1 MIDNA
6 VRELAQLAGIA
17 VEWRDYAGKTKAVSI
32 ETLRRMLPRLGLP
45 CDTSEDVLHSRQLLD
60 APQKPSFITGN
71 IDEPIAL
78 PARTAAESQLV
89 KLFYEDGTATTL
101 TAQQT
106 PQGSKIPGIQKAGYH
121 SIEFG
126 STRIALAIAP
136 KRCVTVD
143 EMAPGQRIAG
153 VAAQT
158 YALRSAGDC
167 GIGDMAGVVALA
179 NAASQL
185 GIDALALSPLHALF
199 AASPEHFSP
208 YSPSNRMFYNPLH
221 ADPAALFGSARV
233 DQARTAAGVG
243 FAGRQTEASTLINW
257 QIASTAKLSV
267 LRCLFEDFAGTD
279 LAADPKTNL
288 AADLARFRIERGKSL
303 EQHATF
309 EALHGAKL
317 QADPEMG
324 NWQTWPAEWRD
335 PHSAAVL
342 SFAKKNQSEILF
354 HIFLQW
360 LADRSLAAAQESATR
375 GGMQIGLIS
384 DLAVGMSGSGS
395 DAWINQ
401 GDILGGLEIG
411 APPDLFNV
419 DGQNWGLTTFSP
431 RALAHCGYEP
441 FTATIRACM
450 RYAGGVRIDH
460 AMGFM
465 RLWLTPRGERPSEG
479 AYLAYPLDDLLR
491 LTALESHRHRAVV
504 IGEDLGT
511 VPEGFRDRLSQSGI
525 YGMSILWFEREKN
538 RFKPPR
544 RWPAETV
551 AMTSTHDLPPVA
563 AWWRGSDLKL
573 RKKLGLLRDA
583 ETEQVSRLADRKALW
598 TAFKGARLDDGILPP
613 TDAGPRIADAATRFI
628 GQTPSPLALLPL
640 EDALALDEQP
650 NLPGT
655 IDEHPNWRRRYDAE
669 ANSMLDAPSVS
680 QRIRSLAK
688 RGET

>member
-1 MIDNA
+1 MIDDA
-6 VRELAQLAGIA
+6 VRELATRAGIA
-17 VEWRDYAGKTKAVSI
+17 AEWRDYADKPKRVPL
-32 ETLRRMLPRLGLP
+32 ETLRRILPALGLP
-45 CDTSEDVLHSRQLLD
+45 CETLEDVSHSRQLLD
-60 APQKPSFITGN
+60 APQMPALTTGN
-71 IDEPIAL
+71 VGEPVVL
-78 PARTAAESQLV
+78 PTRTAGESQLV
-89 KLFYEDGTATTL
+89 KLVFEDGTATTL
-101 TAQQT
+101 TASTIQQKCVL
-106 PQGSKIPGIQKAGYH
+106 PSIQRAGYH
-121 SIEFG
+121 SIELG

-153 VAAQT
+153 LAAQT

-179 NAASQL
+179 NAASEL

-199 AASPEHFSP
+199 AAAPGHFSP

-221 ADPAALFGSARV
+221 ADPAILFGSARFGR
-233 DQARTAAGVG
+233 ARTAAGVG
-243 FAGRQTEASTLINW
+243 VAERQVEASALINW
-257 QIASTAKLSV
+257 PISSSAKLSV
-267 LRCLFEDFAGTD
+267 LRCLFEDFEATD
-279 LAADPKTNL
+279 LAADSRTDL
-288 AADLARFRIERGKSL
+288 AADLVRFRVERGTSL

-309 EALHGAKL
+309 EALHGARL
-317 QADPEMG
+317 QADSEM
-324 NWQTWPAEWRD
+324 WSWRTWPAEWRD
-335 PHSAAVL
+335 PHSVAVRNF
-342 SFAKKNQSEILF
+342 SEKNQIEILF

-360 LADRSLAAAQESATR
+360 LAERSLAAAQRTVTR
-375 GGMQIGLIS
+375 AGMRIGLIS

-395 DAWINQ
+395 HAWMNQ

-411 APPDLFNV
+411 APPDLFNT

-431 RALAHCGYEP
+431 RALATGGYEP

-460 AMGFM
+460 AMGLM
-465 RLWLTPRGERPSEG
+465 RLWVTPCGARPSEG

-491 LTALESHRHRAVV
+491 LTALESCRHRAVV

-511 VPEGFRDRLSQSGI
+511 VPEGFRDRLSESGI
-525 YGMSILWFEREKN
+525 YGMSILWFEREER

-544 RWPAETV
+544 AWPTETV

-573 RKKLGLLRDA
+573 RKTLGVLRDVEIE
-583 ETEQVSRLADRKALW
+583 ETSRAKDREALW
-598 TAFKGARLDDGILPP
+598 AAFRGSKLDTGKLPP
-613 TDAGPRIADAATRFI
+613 ADEAARIADDATSYI
-628 GQTPSPLALLPL
+628 AHTPSPLAVLPL

-655 IDEHPNWRRRYDAE
+655 IDEHPNWRRRYDAD
-669 ANSMLDAPSVS
+669 ANSMLNAPAV
-680 QRIRSLAK
+680 RKRVRSLAM
-688 RGET
+688 RGAQ